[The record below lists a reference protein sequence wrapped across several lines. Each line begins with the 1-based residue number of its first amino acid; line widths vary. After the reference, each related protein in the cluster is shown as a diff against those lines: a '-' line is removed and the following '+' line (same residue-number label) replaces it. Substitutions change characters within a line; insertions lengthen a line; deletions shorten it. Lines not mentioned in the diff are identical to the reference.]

1 MAIIVILCGA
11 PHLYKK
17 DMNNSG
23 LFLLGGSLDPIPAKK
38 AYHSIGKSSMF
49 SWLDFP
55 KGIVRFTNK
64 FVGIDVTAEF
74 SMVAFLAPEG

>member
-1 MAIIVILCGA
+1 
-11 PHLYKK
+11 
-17 DMNNSG
+17 
-23 LFLLGGSLDPIPAKK
+23 
-38 AYHSIGKSSMF
+38 MF